1 LFLIWRLKDGS
12 GNRWR
17 VVLDLAVEGWWR
29 ELQVSCCFLICRLKD
44 GGGNHWL
51 AGKLFLM
58 CLLTDGGGNHW

>member
-1 LFLIWRLKDGS
+1 
-12 GNRWR
+12 
-17 VVLDLAVEGWWR
+17 
-29 ELQVSCCFLICRLKD
+29 LKD

>member
-1 LFLIWRLKDGS
+1 MVAGIAGELFLIW
-12 GNRWR
+12 
-17 VVLDLAVEGWWR
+17 
-29 ELQVSCCFLICRLKD
+29 RLKD